1 MKLRFFFL
9 LFLLLYTKYQ
19 ILDTNVVLADNLNST
34 NYRIKFSNINIAA
47 GADQSSSYNMNTSI
61 GQTMAGKFDSA
72 GYTVKAGFQYL
83 NSIIPFRFSVS
94 SIHINLGTLLPQT
107 PSTASTVL
115 TVSFGGAGQYQVT
128 AIEDTTLKTLTG
140 SSIPDTSCDSGTP
153 CTKTSSNVWSSSS
166 RYGFGYNMSGNDV
179 PADFTDSTYY
189 RPFANAASSDSPV
202 TVMSNTNVGRNRQA
216 TMTFKTNISAV
227 QPAGSYQT
235 VIRFIATPSY

>member
-1 MKLRFFFL
+1 MNIFRLIIILSL
-9 LFLLLYTKYQ
+9 LTTSYLLLT
-19 ILDTNVVLADNLNST
+19 TSVSADNLDST

-47 GADQSSSYNMNTSI
+47 GAEGSTSYNLNTSI
-61 GQTMAGKFDSA
+61 GQTMAGQFDST

-94 SIHINLGTLLPQT
+94 SININLGTLVPQT

-128 AIEDTTLKTLTG
+128 AIEDTTLKTLAG

-153 CTKTSSNVWSSSS
+153 CSKTSSNVWSSNS

-179 PADFTDSTYY
+179 PSDFNDNTYY
-189 RPFANAASSDSPV
+189 RPFANAASVDTPV

-216 TMTFKTNISAV
+216 TMTFKANISAL
-227 QPAGSYQT
+227 QPQGSYQT